1 MTLADSFRWCRAVAR
16 REGRNFYATFL
27 LSPPAKRDALC
38 AVYATLRA
46 LDDVADGSGPVAEK
60 RRALLAWREALRP
73 GADEASFPSLP
84 ALLETAR
91 RFQIPADHFRLLLEG
106 VEMDLDVR
114 RYATFEDLRGYC
126 YRVAS
131 VVGLICV
138 RIFGARGEGT
148 RAPAVACGLAFQL
161 TNILRDV
168 AEDAGR
174 GRIYLPQEDLR
185 RFGCSEEQV
194 LRGEWNG
201 RFADL
206 MRFEAARAHSF
217 YEEARALPA
226 LVHRTGRTTLR
237 AMIGFYRGILRALER
252 RDFRVFGPRV
262 RLSGLEK
269 ARVVAAALARNLW
282 PERVPAR

>member
-1 MTLADSFRWCRAVAR
+1 MRPAESFRFCRAVAR
-16 REGRNFYATFL
+16 REARNFYATFL

-46 LDDVADGSGPVAEK
+46 LDDAADGPGGVEEK
-60 RRALLAWREALRP
+60 RRALRDWREALGA
-73 GADEASFPSLP
+73 GADPEAFPSLP
-84 ALLETAR
+84 ALHETAR
-91 RFQIPADHFRLLLEG
+91 RFEIPSEYFRLLVEG

-114 RYATFEDLRGYC
+114 RYATFAELRDYC

-138 RIFGARGEGT
+138 RIFGARDERS
-148 RAPAVACGLAFQL
+148 RAPAEACGLAFQL

-168 AEDAGR
+168 AEDAAR

-194 LRGEWNG
+194 LRGEWDG
-201 RFADL
+201 RFASL
-206 MRFEAARAHSF
+206 MRFEAARARGF
-217 YEEARALPA
+217 YEEACALPP
-226 LVHRTGRTTLR
+226 LVRWTGRTTLR
-237 AMIGFYRGILRALER
+237 AMIGFYRGILRTLER

-269 ARVVAAALARNLW
+269 ARVVAAALARNFW
-282 PERVPAR
+282 PEPAPAS

>member
-1 MTLADSFRWCRAVAR
+1 MRLEDSFRFCRAAAR
-16 REGRNFYATFL
+16 REARNFYATFL

-46 LDDVADGSGPVAEK
+46 LDDVADGAGPVEEK
-60 RRALLAWREALRP
+60 RRALRDWREALD
-73 GADEASFPSLP
+73 GARDPAGYPSLP

-91 RFQIPADHFRLLLEG
+91 RFEIPAEHFRLLVGG

-114 RYATFEDLRGYC
+114 RYPAFRDLSDYC

-138 RIFGARGEGT
+138 RIFGGRDERARP
-148 RAPAVACGLAFQL
+148 PAEACGLAFQL

-168 AEDAGR
+168 AEDAAR
-174 GRIYLPQEDLR
+174 GRIYLPLEDLA

-194 LRGEWNG
+194 LRGEWDE
-201 RFADL
+201 RFAEL
-206 MRFEAARAHSF
+206 MRFEAARARAF
-217 YEEARALPA
+217 YEEARVLPP
-226 LVHRTGRTTLR
+226 LVNWSGRTTLR
-237 AMIGFYRGILRALER
+237 AMIGFYRGILRTLER

-282 PERVPAR
+282 PEPAPAP